1 MIEGGVVFRVR
12 GERNISLQSNTVLT
26 ENAYEYILN
35 QILDGRIKPGES
47 IREDVIAEQMGTSRT
62 PVREAVNQLAQN
74 GFIDYVKR
82 KGLYCVQLSRQELI
96 DLLELRQVLEEFCYI
111 KCTERA
117 SKEDIKRMYDH
128 IYAFQALPREEQI
141 KLHTHYDVQFH
152 LMAAD
157 ISNSRRLIKYIN
169 EIETL
174 ALIVRK
180 NLKDS
185 KRMEEVI
192 DLSWILHLNIVKAI
206 EEKDIRTIK
215 ENNDE
220 HIKLMKD
227 TQLL

>member
-1 MIEGGVVFRVR
+1 MSSPIKVFYIR
-12 GERNISLQSNTVLT
+12 GECVGFLQGNTVLT
-26 ENAYEYILN
+26 ENAYDYILN
-35 QILDGRIKPGES
+35 QILDGTIKPGER
-47 IREDVIAEQMGTSRT
+47 IREDMIAEQMGTSRT

-82 KGLYCVQLSRQELI
+82 KGLYCVQLSREELV

-117 SKEDIKRMYDH
+117 SREDIKRLYDH
-128 IYAFQALPREEQI
+128 IDAFQSLPREEQI
-141 KLHTHYDVQFH
+141 KSHTQFDVKFH

-174 ALIVRK
+174 SLIVRK
-180 NLKDS
+180 NLKDF
-185 KRMEEVI
+185 KYMEDVI
-192 DLSWILHLNIVKAI
+192 DLSWILHRNIVKAI
-206 EEKDIRTIK
+206 EEKDIKTIK

>member
-1 MIEGGVVFRVR
+1 
-12 GERNISLQSNTVLT
+12 
-26 ENAYEYILN
+26 
-35 QILDGRIKPGES
+35 
-47 IREDVIAEQMGTSRT
+47 
-62 PVREAVNQLAQN
+62 
-74 GFIDYVKR
+74 
-82 KGLYCVQLSRQELI
+82 
-96 DLLELRQVLEEFCYI
+96 
-111 KCTERA
+111 
-117 SKEDIKRMYDH
+117 MYDH